1 MYYKITNKGSEIYK
15 VLHEQRTKELTA
27 KEENSKKL
35 KELIPYKWE
44 QYFGWRDNSY
54 GRIPAYFGFKFEN
67 LEEIDRNIWRQDR
80 GNPEYYIPNKKT
92 KAGKAMALE
101 LENLKR
107 FSFYRIWEMLG
118 ISNDT
123 GTKCVPFLEIS
134 GDVILISLDDS
145 QSPMDSDVVEI
156 TKKEFI
162 QIFKENGFEVEE

>member
-54 GRIPAYFGFKFEN
+54 GRIPAYF
-67 LEEIDRNIWRQDR
+67 DRNIWRQDR